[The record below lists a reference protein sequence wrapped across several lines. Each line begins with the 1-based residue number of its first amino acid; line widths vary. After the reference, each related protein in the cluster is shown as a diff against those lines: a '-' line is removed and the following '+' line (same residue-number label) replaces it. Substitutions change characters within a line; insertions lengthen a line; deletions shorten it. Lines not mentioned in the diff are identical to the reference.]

1 MARKQ
6 RLLIITIKRSQR
18 NWIEHMLKGESLFRT
33 LMEES
38 IKDKR
43 CIGIPKRML
52 SINQLL

>member
-1 MARKQ
+1 MVRKQ

-18 NWIEHMLKGESLFRT
+18 SWTEHVLKGESLFRT